1 VNTLRAKLAVLL
13 TVVIISVITGSTA
26 VLIYL
31 FDPPDERQSIGP
43 LVAQIELMERAI
55 RDAPT
60 LVNIQ
65 QTPAG
70 GKVEPDLTA
79 WLRDALKDRG
89 SPRDVVVSRKDD
101 LPLLSIPVD
110 RGWIVLQ
117 IPDLPPS
124 GGIFRLLLIWLAVIA
139 LGALAVALFFANR
152 MVKPLVLL
160 ERAIESVGPDA
171 LLPELPITGPAEVRV
186 AAKALNSLS
195 GRLKV
200 AMDSRMRLVAAAGH
214 DLRTPITRMRLRA
227 EFVKE
232 DEDRMMWLK
241 DIDELGR
248 IANSAIVLVREESG
262 ISAPESL
269 RLDMLIFEL
278 VDELRTLSYDVT
290 ITRSTDVLVRANRT
304 GLSRAFRNLIIN
316 AATYGIRAR
325 VAIDS
330 APSEAIVVIC
340 DDGPGIPPAMIGQVF
355 EPFFRTNLART
366 KQFDGAGLGLT
377 IANEIVQ
384 RAGGSIVIENGALR
398 GLLQTVK
405 LPAARMLPSEPRQ
418 ACTRDSA

>member
-1 VNTLRAKLAVLL
+1 MNTLRAKLAVLL
-13 TVVIISVITGSTA
+13 TVVIISVVGVSTG

-31 FDPPDERQSIGP
+31 FGPDDQQAIGP
-43 LVAQIELMERAI
+43 LAEQVELLERVMRVSPA
-55 RDAPT
+55 
-60 LVNIQ
+60 LLNIQ
-65 QTPAG
+65 QKPAG
-70 GKVEPDLTA
+70 GEIDGEITA
-79 WLRDALKDRG
+79 WLRDALKARG
-89 SPRDVVVSRKDD
+89 IPRNVEVSRKDR

-110 RGWIVLQ
+110 RGWIITQ
-117 IPDLPPS
+117 ITDLPP
-124 GGIFRLLLIWLAVIA
+124 GGGRFNLLLIWLAFIA
-139 LGALAVALFFANR
+139 LGALAAALFFANR

-171 LLPELPITGPAEVRV
+171 LLPELAITGPAEVRV

-195 GRLKV
+195 SRLKV
-200 AMDSRMRLVAAAGH
+200 AIDSRMRLVAAAGH

-248 IANSAIVLVREESG
+248 IADSAILLVREESG
-262 ISAPESL
+262 KSAPESL
-269 RLDMLIFEL
+269 RLDMLISEL
-278 VDELRTLSYDVT
+278 VEELRTLSYDVT

-316 AATYGIRAR
+316 AATYGNRAR
-325 VAIDS
+325 VTIES
-330 APSEAIVVIC
+330 TPSEAIVIIC
-340 DDGPGIPPAMIGQVF
+340 DDGPGIPPDMIEHVF
-355 EPFFRTNLART
+355 EPFFRANLART
-366 KQFDGAGLGLT
+366 KHFDGAGLGLT

-384 RAGGSIVIENGALR
+384 RAGGSIRIENGALR

-405 LPAARMLPSEPRQ
+405 LQATRMLPSEPH
-418 ACTRDSA
+418 

>member
-13 TVVIISVITGSTA
+13 TVVIISVISGSTV

-43 LVAQIELMERAI
+43 LAAQIELMERAI

-60 LVNIQ
+60 LVSIQ
-65 QTPAG
+65 QAPAG
-70 GKVEPDLTA
+70 GKVEADLTA

-124 GGIFRLLLIWLAVIA
+124 GGVFRLLLIWLAFIA
-139 LGALAVALFFANR
+139 LGALVIALFVANR

-248 IANSAIVLVREESG
+248 IADSAILLVREESG
-262 ISAPESL
+262 KSALESL
-269 RLDMLIFEL
+269 RLDMLIFE
-278 VDELRTLSYDVT
+278 VVEELRTLSYDVT

-325 VAIDS
+325 VAIER
-330 APSEAIVVIC
+330 APSETTVVIS
-340 DDGPGIPPAMIGQVF
+340 DDGPGIPPDMIGQVF
-355 EPFFRTNLART
+355 EPFFRANFART
-366 KQFDGAGLGLT
+366 KHFDGAGLGLT

-384 RAGGSIVIENGALR
+384 RAGGTIAIENAPSR
-398 GLLQTVK
+398 GLVQTVK
-405 LPAARMLPSEPRQ
+405 LPADRNIR
-418 ACTRDSA
+418 SA

>member
-13 TVVIISVITGSTA
+13 TVVIISVVSVSTG

-31 FDPPDERQSIGP
+31 FDPPDERQAIGP
-43 LVAQIELMERAI
+43 MAKHIELMEQVI
-55 RDAPT
+55 RVAPT
-60 LVNIQ
+60 LINIQ

-70 GKVEPDLTA
+70 GEVEVDLTA

-89 SPRDVVVSRKDD
+89 TPNNVVVSRKDN

-110 RGWIVLQ
+110 RGWIVMQ
-117 IPDLPPS
+117 IPDLPPR
-124 GGIFRLLLIWLAVIA
+124 GGVFNLLLIWLAFIA
-139 LGALAVALFFANR
+139 LGALAAALFFANR

-171 LLPELPITGPAEVRV
+171 LLPELAITGPAEVRV

-232 DEDRMMWLK
+232 HEDRMMWLK

-248 IANSAIVLVREESG
+248 IADSAILLVREESG
-262 ISAPESL
+262 KSAPESL
-269 RLDMLIFEL
+269 RLDMLISE
-278 VDELRTLSYDVT
+278 VVEELRTLSYDVT
-290 ITRSTDVLVRANRT
+290 ITLSTDVLVRANRT

-316 AATYGIRAR
+316 AATYGNRAR
-325 VAIDS
+325 VAVQS

-340 DDGPGIPPAMIGQVF
+340 DDGPGIPPDMIGQVF
-355 EPFFRTNLART
+355 EPFFRANLART
-366 KQFDGAGLGLT
+366 KHFDGAGLGLT

-384 RAGGSIVIENGALR
+384 RAGGSIMIENGALR

-405 LPAARMLPSEPRQ
+405 LPAARMLPSEPR
-418 ACTRDSA
+418 TG

>member
-1 VNTLRAKLAVLL
+1 MNTLRVKLAVLL
-13 TVVIISVITGSTA
+13 TIVIISVISGSTV

-31 FDPPDERQSIGP
+31 FDPPDERQSIRP
-43 LVAQIELMERAI
+43 LAAQTELMERAI

-65 QTPAG
+65 QAPAG
-70 GKVEPDLTA
+70 GKVEADLTA

-124 GGIFRLLLIWLAVIA
+124 GGVFRLLLIWLAFIA
-139 LGALAVALFFANR
+139 LGALVIALFVANR

-248 IANSAIVLVREESG
+248 IADSAILLVREESG
-262 ISAPESL
+262 KSAPESL
-269 RLDMLIFEL
+269 RLDTLIAE
-278 VDELRTLSYDVT
+278 VVEELRTLSYDAT
-290 ITRSTDVLVRANRT
+290 ITRSTAVLVRANRT
-304 GLSRAFRNLIIN
+304 GLSRAFRNLVIN

-325 VAIDS
+325 VAIES
-330 APSEAIVVIC
+330 APSDATVVIC
-340 DDGPGIPPAMIGQVF
+340 DDGPGIPPDMIGQVF
-355 EPFFRTNLART
+355 EPFFRANLART
-366 KQFDGAGLGLT
+366 KHFDGAGLGLT

-384 RAGGSIVIENGALR
+384 RAGGTITIENAPSR
-398 GLLQTVK
+398 GLVQTVK
-405 LPAARMLPSEPRQ
+405 LPADRI
-418 ACTRDSA
+418 

>member
-1 VNTLRAKLAVLL
+1 MNTLRAKLAVLL
-13 TVVIISVITGSTA
+13 TVVIISAVSVSTG

-31 FDPPDERQSIGP
+31 FDPPDERQAIGP
-43 LVAQIELMERAI
+43 MAEHIELMERVVHV
-55 RDAPT
+55 APT
-60 LVNIQ
+60 SVNIQ

-70 GKVEPDLTA
+70 GDVEANLTA

-89 SPRDVVVSRKDD
+89 APRDVVVSRKDD
-101 LPLLSIPVD
+101 LPMLSIPVD
-110 RGWIVLQ
+110 RGWIVMQ
-117 IPDLPPS
+117 IPDLPPR
-124 GGIFRLLLIWLAVIA
+124 GGVFNLLLIWLAVIA

-171 LLPELPITGPAEVRV
+171 LLPELAIEGPAEVRV

-227 EFVKE
+227 EFVE
-232 DEDRMMWLK
+232 DEEDRVMWLK

-248 IANSAIVLVREESG
+248 IADSAILLVREESG
-262 ISAPESL
+262 KSAPESL

-290 ITRSTDVLVRANRT
+290 IIRSMDVLVRANRT

-316 AATYGIRAR
+316 AATHGNRAR
-325 VAIDS
+325 VAVQC
-330 APSEAIVVIC
+330 APSEVIVVIC
-340 DDGPGIPPAMIGQVF
+340 DDGPGIPPDMLGRVF
-355 EPFFRTNLART
+355 EPFFRANLART
-366 KQFDGAGLGLT
+366 KHFDGAGLGLT

-384 RAGGSIVIENGALR
+384 RAGGTITIENAPLR
-398 GLLQTVK
+398 GLIQTVK
-405 LPAARMLPSEPRQ
+405 LPAERI
-418 ACTRDSA
+418 

>member
-13 TVVIISVITGSTA
+13 TVVIISVVSISTG

-31 FDPPDERQSIGP
+31 FDPPDERQAIGP
-43 LVAQIELMERAI
+43 MAKHIELMEQII
-55 RDAPT
+55 RVAPT
-60 LVNIQ
+60 LVNVQ

-70 GKVEPDLTA
+70 GEVEVDLTA

-89 SPRDVVVSRKDD
+89 TPSNVVVSRKDD

-110 RGWIVLQ
+110 RGWIVMQ
-117 IPDLPPS
+117 IPDLPPR
-124 GGIFRLLLIWLAVIA
+124 GGVFKLLLIWLAFIA
-139 LGALAVALFFANR
+139 LGALAAALFFANR

-171 LLPELPITGPAEVRV
+171 LLPELAITGPAEVRV
-186 AAKALNSLS
+186 AAKAINSLS

-248 IANSAIVLVREESG
+248 IADSAILLVREESG
-262 ISAPESL
+262 KSAPEAL
-269 RLDMLIFEL
+269 RLDMLISEL

-316 AATYGIRAR
+316 AATYGNRAR
-325 VAIDS
+325 VAVLQS

-340 DDGPGIPPAMIGQVF
+340 DDGPGIPPDMIGQVF
-355 EPFFRTNLART
+355 EPFFRVNLART
-366 KQFDGAGLGLT
+366 KHFDGAGLGLT

-384 RAGGSIVIENGALR
+384 RAGGSIMIENGALR

-405 LPAARMLPSEPRQ
+405 LPAAQMLPSE
-418 ACTRDSA
+418 TR